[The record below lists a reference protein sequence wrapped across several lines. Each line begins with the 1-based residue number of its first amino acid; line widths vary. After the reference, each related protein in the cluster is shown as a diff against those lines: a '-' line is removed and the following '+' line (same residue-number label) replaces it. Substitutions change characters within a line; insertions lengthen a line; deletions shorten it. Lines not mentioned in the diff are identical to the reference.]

1 MNEQKRTLTRFIDA
15 QGGGIYEQ
23 ALAEIKAGRKASHW
37 MWFIFPQLEG
47 LGYSRTAQFYGIQG
61 LDEAK
66 KYLMDE
72 TLGSRLR
79 EICAAL
85 LALTTGDPH
94 KVFGSPDDLK
104 LRSSMTLFVLAAPEE
119 KLFADVLEKYYHGE
133 RCARTL
139 SMAV

>member
-1 MNEQKRTLTRFIDA
+1 
-15 QGGGIYEQ
+15 
-23 ALAEIKAGRKASHW
+23 

-47 LGYSRTAQFYGIQG
+47 LGYSGTAQFYGIQG

-66 KYLMDE
+66 EYLTDE

-79 EICAAL
+79 ELCAAL
-85 LALTTGDPH
+85 LALTASDPH

-104 LRSSMTLFVLAAPEE
+104 LRSSMTLFALAAPEE

-133 RCARTL
+133 RCVRTL
-139 SMAV
+139 SMMQGG